1 MIELLLDNHIPRV
14 WVVRIVGFIAFLS
27 DEVYLTSSL
36 IPEIPTTASFA
47 VVVIAV
53 VVSLKP
59 FPRVLLELFGHTIL
73 LKMSYFV
80 ASSTSDIDAFS
91 QSGNRI
97 LLLLLLS

>member
-27 DEVYLTSSL
+27 DEVYFTSSL

-73 LKMSYFV
+73 LKMSYFI
-80 ASSTSDIDAFS
+80 TSPAPYIDASFW
-91 QSGNRI
+91 SGNRVLFF
-97 LLLLLLS
+97 LLLA

>member
-80 ASSTSDIDAFS
+80 ASSTSDIDAFF